1 MADHCLYSIIATMY
15 SFSPNFCFPQ
25 YEYEII
31 FKGVNKYINN
41 HSGTYPRPFI
51 QLMIY
56 TVVFCRY

>member
-51 QLMIY
+51 QLMI
-56 TVVFCRY
+56 